1 MKKQKSKNVFVCQ
14 ECGAKRPKWEGK
26 CSECGKWNTYVE
38 ETDLPVTDNGRGWSI
53 KTNVGDMSATSANLS
68 ESIESSHFRTPTG
81 IGELDRVLGG
91 GIVQGGFILLG
102 GDPGI
107 GKSTL
112 LLQMSASLAN
122 NSIRVLYVSAEESV
136 EQTLNRAH
144 RLNLKQK
151 DVHVASENNFHAIAN
166 LIEKL
171 KPKVVIIDSIQTIYH
186 PEITSAPGTVS
197 QVRDCAGHLMA
208 IAKNTSTTIF
218 LIGHITKE
226 GNIAGP
232 KVLEHMVDCVLS
244 FEGDTNYQFRLLR
257 SLKNRFGAANE
268 LGVFSMSS
276 NGMEEVTNPSEIFL
290 EERSQSLIG
299 SAVFASM
306 EGSRPVL
313 CEIQALCAP
322 TPLAMPRR
330 TAIGVDVNRLHMLIA
345 VAIKHLRAEFYKND
359 VYINIVGGL
368 KITETAADLAVLA
381 SLISSFNNE
390 PINAKTCYFG
400 EVGLTGEIRGVP
412 LPEVR
417 IREGLKLGFT
427 NFYVPRSNK
436 KHLKDLDFKS
446 ANIQFVD
453 NLRDVFS
460 SSSRAASREN
470 NELDF

>member
-1 MKKQKSKNVFVCQ
+1 MKKQKSNFVCQ

-26 CSECGKWNTYVE
+26 CSECGSWNSFVE
-38 ETDLPVTDNGRGWSI
+38 EKEFTESDKGRGWSI
-53 KTNVGDMSATSANLS
+53 HSTAAEVSSSTLSQSA
-68 ESIESSHFRTPTG
+68 ESSHFRTPTG

-122 NSIRVLYVSAEESV
+122 KDIPVLYISAEESV
-136 EQTLNRAH
+136 EQTLHRAH
-144 RLNLKQK
+144 RLHLKQK
-151 DVHVASENNFHAIAN
+151 QVHVASENNFHAIAQ
-166 LIEKL
+166 LIEKI

-208 IAKNTSTTIF
+208 IAKNTGTTIF
-218 LIGHITKE
+218 LIGHITKD
-226 GNIAGP
+226 GHIAGP

-244 FEGDTNYQFRLLR
+244 FEGDSNYQFRLLR

-276 NGMEEVTNPSEIFL
+276 QGMEEVLNPSEIFL

-299 SAVFASM
+299 SAIFPSM

-330 TAIGVDVNRLHMLIA
+330 TAIGIDVNRLHMLIA
-345 VAIKHLRAEFYKND
+345 VAIKHLRTEFYKND
-359 VYINIVGGL
+359 IYINIVGGL

-381 SLISSFNNE
+381 SLISSFKNE
-390 PINAKTCYFG
+390 PVDAKTCFFG
-400 EVGLTGEIRGVP
+400 EVGLTGEIRGVA

-417 IREGLKLGFT
+417 IREGIKLGFT
-427 NFYVPRSNK
+427 RFYVPKSNQ
-436 KHLKDLDFKS
+436 KHLKDIDLK
-446 ANIQFVD
+446 NIKIHFVD
-453 NLRDVFS
+453 NLKSIFKSHSAPV
-460 SSSRAASREN
+460 EP
-470 NELDF
+470 ELSF

>member
-1 MKKQKSKNVFVCQ
+1 MKKQKSKTVFVCQ

-26 CSECGKWNTYVE
+26 CSECGQWNTFVE
-38 ETDLPVTDNGRGWSI
+38 EQEFKNIDDGRGWSI
-53 KTNVGDMSATSANLS
+53 KSAELTTTGASANLS
-68 ESIESSHFRTPTG
+68 QSIETSHFRTPTG

-112 LLQMSASLAN
+112 LLQMSASLADKN
-122 NSIRVLYVSAEESV
+122 VTVLYVSAEESV

-166 LIEKL
+166 LIEKI
-171 KPKVVIIDSIQTIYH
+171 KPKVVIVDSIQTIYH

-208 IAKNTSTTIF
+208 IAKNTNTTIF

-232 KVLEHMVDCVLS
+232 KVLEHMVDTVLS

-276 NGMEEVTNPSEIFL
+276 HGMEEVTNPSEIFL

-299 SAVFASM
+299 SAIFASM

-359 VYINIVGGL
+359 VYINVVGGL
-368 KITETAADLAVLA
+368 KITETASDLAVLA
-381 SLISSFNNE
+381 SLISSFKNE
-390 PINAKTCYFG
+390 PLNAKTCYFG

-417 IREGLKLGFT
+417 IREGMKLGFT
-427 NFYVPRSNK
+427 HFYVPRSNK
-436 KHLKDLDFKS
+436 KHLRDLDLK
-446 ANIQFVD
+446 NVNLQFID
-453 NLRDVFS
+453 NLNDIFKYS
-460 SSSRAASREN
+460 QKKPDA
-470 NELDF
+470 ELNF

>member
-1 MKKQKSKNVFVCQ
+1 MKKQKSKTVFVCQ

-26 CSECGKWNTYVE
+26 CSECGQWNTYVE
-38 ETDLPVTDNGRGWSI
+38 EQEFKTTDDGRGWSI
-53 KTNVGDMSATSANLS
+53 KSSEVAASGASANLS
-68 ESIESSHFRTPTG
+68 QSIESSHFRTATG

-112 LLQMSASLAN
+112 LLQMSASLAD
-122 NSIRVLYVSAEESV
+122 RQVPVLYVSAEESV

-166 LIEKL
+166 LIEKI
-171 KPKVVIIDSIQTIYH
+171 KPKVVIVDSIQTIYH

-208 IAKNTSTTIF
+208 IAKNTNTTIF

-276 NGMEEVTNPSEIFL
+276 HGMEEVTNPSEIFL

-299 SAVFASM
+299 SAIFASM

-359 VYINIVGGL
+359 VYINVVGGL
-368 KITETAADLAVLA
+368 KITETASDLAVLA
-381 SLISSFNNE
+381 SLISSFKNE
-390 PINAKTCYFG
+390 PLNAKTCYFG
-400 EVGLTGEIRGVP
+400 EIGLTGEIRGVP

-436 KHLKDLDFKS
+436 KHLKDLDLK
-446 ANIQFVD
+446 NVNLQFVD
-453 NLRDVFS
+453 NLNDIFRYSGKSQDT
-460 SSSRAASREN
+460 
-470 NELDF
+470 ELNF

>member
-1 MKKQKSKNVFVCQ
+1 MMKKHKSKTIFVCQ
-14 ECGAKRPKWEGK
+14 ECGAKRPKWEGR
-26 CSECGKWNTYVE
+26 CSECGSWNSFVE
-38 ETDLPVTDNGRGWSI
+38 EQEISLDHGRGWSVKGASTPSAAADLSQTYETQQFRT
-53 KTNVGDMSATSANLS
+53 KTN
-68 ESIESSHFRTPTG
+68 IE
-81 IGELDRVLGG
+81 ELDRVLGG
-91 GIVQGGFILLG
+91 GIVQGGLVLLG

-112 LLQMSASLAN
+112 LLQMSAKLAE
-122 NSIRVLYVSAEESV
+122 SDVPVLYVSAEESI

-144 RLNLKQK
+144 RLGLKQK
-151 DVHVASENNFHAIAN
+151 KVNVASENNLIAILQ
-166 LIEKL
+166 LIEKI

-186 PEITSAPGTVS
+186 PDITSAPGTVS
-197 QVRDCAGHLMA
+197 QVRDCAGQLMSV
-208 IAKNTSTTIF
+208 AKTTNTSVF

-276 NGMEEVTNPSEIFL
+276 HGMEEVRNPSEIFL
-290 EERSQSLIG
+290 EERSQTLVG
-299 SAVFASM
+299 SSIFASM

-345 VAIKHLRAEFYKND
+345 VAIKHLRLELYQND
-359 VYINIVGGL
+359 IYINIVGGL
-368 KITETAADLAVLA
+368 KLTETAADLAVLA
-381 SLISSFNNE
+381 ALVSSFKNE
-390 PINAKTCYFG
+390 PVDAKSCYFG

-417 IREGLKLGFT
+417 LREGMKLGFT
-427 NFYVPRSNK
+427 NFYVPKSNK
-436 KHLKDLDFKS
+436 KHLKDLDLKKCK
-446 ANIQFVD
+446 IHWVE
-453 NLRDVFS
+453 NLRDIFFYS
-460 SSSRAASREN
+460 PKRTPHDPN
-470 NELDF
+470 PELDF

>member
-1 MKKQKSKNVFVCQ
+1 MKKQKSKTVFVCQ

-26 CSECGKWNTYVE
+26 CSECGKWNTFVE
-38 ETDLPVTDNGRGWSI
+38 ETESPEPDNGRGWSI
-53 KTNVGDMSATSANLS
+53 KTPTAENPATSANLS
-68 ESIESSHFRTPTG
+68 QSLENSHFRTPTG

-91 GIVQGGFILLG
+91 GIVQGGFVLLG

-122 NSIRVLYVSAEESV
+122 KNVTVLYISAEESV

-151 DVHVASENNFHAIAN
+151 DVHVASENNFHAIAS
-166 LIEKL
+166 LIDTL
-171 KPKVVIIDSIQTIYH
+171 KPKVVIVDSIQTIYH
-186 PEITSAPGTVS
+186 PDITSAPGTVS

-208 IAKNTSTTIF
+208 IAKNNNISIF

-244 FEGDTNYQFRLLR
+244 FEGDSNYQFRLLR

-299 SAVFASM
+299 SAIYPSM

-359 VYINIVGGL
+359 IYINVVGGL
-368 KITETAADLAVLA
+368 KITETASDLAVLA

-390 PINAKTCYFG
+390 PLNAKTCYFG

-427 NFYVPRSNK
+427 TFYVPKSNK
-436 KHLKDLDFKS
+436 KHLKDIDFTR
-446 ANIQFVD
+446 ATIHFVE
-453 NLRDVFS
+453 NLTDIFNY
-460 SSSRAASREN
+460 SRKTGNAEP
-470 NELDF
+470 ELNF